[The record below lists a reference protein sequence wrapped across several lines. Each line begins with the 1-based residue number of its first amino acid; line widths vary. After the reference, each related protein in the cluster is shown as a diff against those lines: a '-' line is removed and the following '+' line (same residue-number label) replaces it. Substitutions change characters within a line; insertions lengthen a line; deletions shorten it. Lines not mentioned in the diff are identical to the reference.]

1 LCGHLTVT
9 IIGFDN
15 ETKRGYCYSMSYAN
29 DGLTRREANAKM
41 EYESET
47 GKVKFYALKSIQP
60 WEEIL

>member
-1 LCGHLTVT
+1 
-9 IIGFDN
+9 
-15 ETKRGYCYSMSYAN
+15 MSYAN